1 MNDWFEELKQI
12 FIEQSISVG
21 GISINLLKV
30 VGFIAVFG
38 VFLIIARYLERFWR
52 KLFTRLTLEERTQER
67 LLWLISF
74 CFVFAGL
81 IVGLAILGVG
91 LPLLMSVLSNEI
103 QIGDT
108 KFSFLNL
115 FTFFAVVVTASILS
129 KYMRHVLSSRVLPH
143 LHLATNAQ
151 FLLLRS
157 VHIGIIVLGV
167 LLGLNFISLQLTSLA
182 VMLGGLGLGIG
193 FGLQNIASN
202 LISGIILI
210 FERPIR
216 VGDLVTVGDM
226 YGRVTAINLRSTV
239 VVTLENIAM
248 IVPNAQFVSESITN
262 WTLTDDV
269 IRITVPVGVAYGSDT
284 ARVKQALL
292 EVATEHPEVIQTRQ
306 PQTSRLI
313 EPPLVRFMSF
323 GDSSLDF
330 ELLVW
335 ITDALQRYNIQSDLH
350 FAIDAK
356 FREYDIRIP
365 FPQRD
370 VHHFYQK

>member
-1 MNDWFEELKQI
+1 MNTFFEWFNRI
-12 FIEQSISVG
+12 FVDQTVSFG
-21 GISINLLKV
+21 GISINLIRII
-30 VGFIAVFG
+30 GFLAVFG
-38 VFLIIARYLERFWR
+38 ASLIIARSLRRFWR
-52 KLFTRLTLEERTQER
+52 KLFTRLTLEEQTQER

-81 IVGLAILGVG
+81 IVGLAILGIS
-91 LPLLMSVLSNEI
+91 LPLLVGVLSNSI

-108 KFSFLNL
+108 KISFINL
-115 FTFFAVVVTASILS
+115 FAFLAVVVGAFILS
-129 KYMRHVLSSRVLPH
+129 KYLRHVLSSRVLPR
-143 LHLATNAQ
+143 LHLDTNAQ

-167 LLGLNFISLQLTSLA
+167 LLGFNFISLQLTSLA
-182 VMLGGLGLGIG
+182 VMLGGLGLGLG

-216 VGDLVTVGDM
+216 VGDLVTVSDM
-226 YGRVTAINLRSTV
+226 YGRVVAINLRSTV
-239 VVTLENIAM
+239 VVTLENIAV
-248 IVPNAQFVSESITN
+248 IVPNSQFISESITN
-262 WTLTDDV
+262 WTHTGNV
-269 IRITVPVGVAYGSDT
+269 IRITVRVGVAYGSDT

-292 EVATEHPEVIQTRQ
+292 EAANEHPEVIKTKQ

-313 EPPLVRFMSF
+313 EPPFVRFMNF

-335 ITDALQRYNIQSDLH
+335 ITDALRRYDIQSDLH
-350 FAIDAK
+350 FAVDAK
-356 FREYDIRIP
+356 FRENNITIA

-370 VHHFYQK
+370 VHLYQK